1 MLRVDE
7 AHTYTGLAKYP
18 AQGHAVLGRIYVV
31 MARRKTFA
39 WKLALS
45 IETACFDGMP
55 EEKVYSQDHVRAG
68 AVFGTLQLDA

>member
-1 MLRVDE
+1 
-7 AHTYTGLAKYP
+7 
-18 AQGHAVLGRIYVV
+18 
-31 MARRKTFA
+31 MARRKTLA

-68 AVFGTLQLDA
+68 AILGTLKFLSDP